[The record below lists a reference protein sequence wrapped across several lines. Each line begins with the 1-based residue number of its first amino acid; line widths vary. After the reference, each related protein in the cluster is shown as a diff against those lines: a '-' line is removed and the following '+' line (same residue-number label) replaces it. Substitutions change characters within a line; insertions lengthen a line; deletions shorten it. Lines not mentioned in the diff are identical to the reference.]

1 MSNTIRLKST
11 RFDREFDAEVYQK
24 ESFLIITH
32 SSLKQIY
39 TLELSDEERP
49 MAEFDIV
56 DLSKLPGIPPM
67 FAIKCIMKSNDFYCE
82 QYGEMLCQAWQ
93 ESDEITRNNPLAIC
107 SNRAFDKAFIRFMEF
122 KIPVKGILNIYSSEE
137 TPVDT
142 KAVSL
147 MNIMAGN
154 SYQGT
159 TDNRNLQESQ
169 IPQRQNQ
176 QSVPETIPSVNN
188 TPPQQWN
195 PSQMNNSQRNN
206 IPPQQWNP
214 SQTNN
219 IQNNYPQIL
228 VRRVSYEPAFRKTKV
243 ETNHGIFLFDPQTGV
258 WESQSADRQSVDTR
272 ILYVEASRKIGFE
285 LRNYNG

>member
-49 MAEFDIV
+49 MAEFEIV

-93 ESDEITRNNPLAIC
+93 DSDEITRNNPLAIC

-122 KIPVKGILNIYSSEE
+122 KIPFKGILNIYSSEE

-147 MNIMAGN
+147 MSIMGGN
-154 SYQGT
+154 SNQGT

-176 QSVPETIPSVNN
+176 QFVPETNPNVNN

-206 IPPQQWNP
+206 IAPQQWNP

-219 IQNNYPQIL
+219 IQNNYPQIF

-258 WESQSADRQSVDTR
+258 WESQSADMQSVDTR
-272 ILYVEASRKIGFE
+272 MLYAEASRKIGFE

>member
-49 MAEFDIV
+49 MAEFEIV

-93 ESDEITRNNPLAIC
+93 ASDEITRNNPLAIC

-147 MNIMAGN
+147 TSIMAGN
-154 SYQGT
+154 GNQGT
-159 TDNRNLQESQ
+159 TDNRSLQESQ
-169 IPQRQNQ
+169 IPQRQNP
-176 QSVPETIPSVNN
+176 QSIPGTIPNVNN
-188 TPPQQWN
+188 T
-195 PSQMNNSQRNN
+195 S
-206 IPPQQWNP
+206 PQQWNP

-219 IQNNYPQIL
+219 SQRNNIPQQQWNPSHTNNIQNNYPKIL

-258 WESQSADRQSVDTR
+258 WESQSADMQSVDTR
-272 ILYVEASRKIGFE
+272 MLYVEASRKIGFE

>member
-49 MAEFDIV
+49 MAEFEIV

-93 ESDEITRNNPLAIC
+93 GSDEITRNNPLAIC

-147 MNIMAGN
+147 MSIMAGN
-154 SYQGT
+154 SNQGT

-169 IPQRQNQ
+169 IPQRHNQ
-176 QSVPETIPSVNN
+176 QSVPETIPNVNN
-188 TPPQQWN
+188 T
-195 PSQMNNSQRNN
+195 
-206 IPPQQWNP
+206 PPQQWNP

-258 WESQSADRQSVDTR
+258 WESQSADMQSVDTR
-272 ILYVEASRKIGFE
+272 RLYVEASRKIGFE

>member
-49 MAEFDIV
+49 MAEFEIV

-93 ESDEITRNNPLAIC
+93 ASDEITRNNPLAIC

-122 KIPVKGILNIYSSEE
+122 KISVKGILNIYSSEE

-142 KAVSL
+142 KDVSL
-147 MNIMAGN
+147 TSIMAGN
-154 SYQGT
+154 GNQGT
-159 TDNRNLQESQ
+159 TDNRSLQESQ
-169 IPQRQNQ
+169 IPQRQNP
-176 QSVPETIPSVNN
+176 QSIPGTIPNVNN
-188 TPPQQWN
+188 T
-195 PSQMNNSQRNN
+195 S
-206 IPPQQWNP
+206 PQQWNP

-219 IQNNYPQIL
+219 SQRNNIPQQQWNPSHTNNIQNNYPKIL

-258 WESQSADRQSVDTR
+258 WESQSADMQSVDTR
-272 ILYVEASRKIGFE
+272 MLYVEASRKIGFE

>member
-11 RFDREFDAEVYQK
+11 RFDREFDADVYQK

-49 MAEFDIV
+49 IAEFEIV

-93 ESDEITRNNPLAIC
+93 TSDEITRNNPLAIC

-122 KIPVKGILNIYSSEE
+122 KIPFKGILNIYSSEE

-154 SYQGT
+154 SNQGT

-176 QSVPETIPSVNN
+176 QFVPETNPNVNN

-206 IPPQQWNP
+206 IAPQQWNP

-219 IQNNYPQIL
+219 IQNNYPKIF
-228 VRRVSYEPAFRKTKV
+228 VRRVSYEPASRKTKV

-258 WESQSADRQSVDTR
+258 WESQSADMQSVDTR
-272 ILYVEASRKIGFE
+272 MLYVEASRKIGFE

>member
-11 RFDREFDAEVYQK
+11 RFDREFDTEVYQK

-49 MAEFDIV
+49 MAEFEIV

-93 ESDEITRNNPLAIC
+93 DSDEITRNNPLAIC

-122 KIPVKGILNIYSSEE
+122 KIPFKGILNIYSSEE

-147 MNIMAGN
+147 MSIMGGN
-154 SYQGT
+154 SNQGT

-176 QSVPETIPSVNN
+176 QFVPETNPNVNN

-206 IPPQQWNP
+206 IAPQQWNP

-219 IQNNYPQIL
+219 IQNNYPQIF

-258 WESQSADRQSVDTR
+258 WESQSADMQSVDTR
-272 ILYVEASRKIGFE
+272 MLYAEASRKIGFE

>member
-49 MAEFDIV
+49 MAEFEIV

-82 QYGEMLCQAWQ
+82 QYGEMLCQTWQ
-93 ESDEITRNNPLAIC
+93 GSDEITRNNPLAIC

-122 KIPVKGILNIYSSEE
+122 KIPFKGILNIYSSEE

-147 MNIMAGN
+147 MSIMGGN
-154 SYQGT
+154 SNQGT

-176 QSVPETIPSVNN
+176 QFVPETNPNVNN
-188 TPPQQWN
+188 TPPQQWI

-206 IPPQQWNP
+206 IAPQQWNP

-219 IQNNYPQIL
+219 IQNNYPQL
-228 VRRVSYEPAFRKTKV
+228 FVRRVSYEPAFRKTKV

-258 WESQSADRQSVDTR
+258 WESQSADMQSVDTR
-272 ILYVEASRKIGFE
+272 RLYVEASRKIGFE

>member
-49 MAEFDIV
+49 MAEFEIV

-93 ESDEITRNNPLAIC
+93 TSDEITRNNPLAIC

-122 KIPVKGILNIYSSEE
+122 KIPFKGILNIYSSEE

-142 KAVSL
+142 KALPL
-147 MNIMAGN
+147 MSIMAGN
-154 SYQGT
+154 SNQGT

-176 QSVPETIPSVNN
+176 QFVPETNPNMNN
-188 TPPQQWN
+188 TPQQQWN

-206 IPPQQWNP
+206 IPQQQWNP

-258 WESQSADRQSVDTR
+258 WESQSADMQSVDTR
-272 ILYVEASRKIGFE
+272 KLYVEASRKIGFE

>member
-49 MAEFDIV
+49 MAEFEIV

-93 ESDEITRNNPLAIC
+93 TSDEITRNNPLAIC

-122 KIPVKGILNIYSSEE
+122 KIPFKGILNIYSSEE

-142 KAVSL
+142 KALPL
-147 MNIMAGN
+147 MSIMAGN
-154 SYQGT
+154 SNQGT

-176 QSVPETIPSVNN
+176 QFVPETNPNMNN
-188 TPPQQWN
+188 NPQQQWN

-258 WESQSADRQSVDTR
+258 WESQSADMQSVDTR
-272 ILYVEASRKIGFE
+272 KLYVEASRKIGFE

>member
-49 MAEFDIV
+49 MAEFEIV

-93 ESDEITRNNPLAIC
+93 TSDEITRNNPLAIC

-122 KIPVKGILNIYSSEE
+122 KIPFKGILNIYSSEE

-142 KAVSL
+142 KALPL
-147 MNIMAGN
+147 MSIMAGN
-154 SYQGT
+154 SNQGT

-176 QSVPETIPSVNN
+176 RFVPETNPNVNN

-206 IPPQQWNP
+206 IPQQQWNP

-258 WESQSADRQSVDTR
+258 WESQSADMQSVDTR
-272 ILYVEASRKIGFE
+272 KLYVEASRKIGFE

>member
-49 MAEFDIV
+49 MAEFEIV

-147 MNIMAGN
+147 MSIMAGN
-154 SYQGT
+154 SNQGT

-169 IPQRQNQ
+169 IPQNQ
-176 QSVPETIPSVNN
+176 QFVPETNPNVNN

-206 IPPQQWNP
+206 IAPQQWNP

-219 IQNNYPQIL
+219 IQNNYPQIF

-258 WESQSADRQSVDTR
+258 WESQSADMQSVDTR
-272 ILYVEASRKIGFE
+272 RLYVEASRKIGFE

>member
-11 RFDREFDAEVYQK
+11 RFDREFDVEVYQK

-49 MAEFDIV
+49 MAEFEIV

-93 ESDEITRNNPLAIC
+93 ASDEITRNNPLAIC

-137 TPVDT
+137 IPVDT
-142 KAVSL
+142 KDVSL
-147 MNIMAGN
+147 TSIMAGN
-154 SYQGT
+154 GNQGT
-159 TDNRNLQESQ
+159 TDNRSLQESQ
-169 IPQRQNQ
+169 IPQRQNP
-176 QSVPETIPSVNN
+176 QSIPGTIPNVNN
-188 TPPQQWN
+188 T
-195 PSQMNNSQRNN
+195 S
-206 IPPQQWNP
+206 PQQWNP

-219 IQNNYPQIL
+219 SQRNNIPQQQWNPSHTNNIQNNYPKIL

-258 WESQSADRQSVDTR
+258 WESQSADMQSVDTR
-272 ILYVEASRKIGFE
+272 MLYVEASRKIGFE

>member
-49 MAEFDIV
+49 MAEFEIV

-93 ESDEITRNNPLAIC
+93 ISDEITRNNPLAIC

-122 KIPVKGILNIYSSEE
+122 KIPFKGILNIYSSEE

-147 MNIMAGN
+147 MSIMGGN
-154 SYQGT
+154 SNQGT

-176 QSVPETIPSVNN
+176 QFVPETNSNVNN

-195 PSQMNNSQRNN
+195 PSQMNNSQRNS
-206 IPPQQWNP
+206 IAPQQWNP

-219 IQNNYPQIL
+219 IQNNYPQIF

-258 WESQSADRQSVDTR
+258 WESQSADMQSVDTR
-272 ILYVEASRKIGFE
+272 MLYAEASRKIGFE

>member
-11 RFDREFDAEVYQK
+11 RFDREFDADVYQK

-49 MAEFDIV
+49 MAEFEIV

-93 ESDEITRNNPLAIC
+93 TSDEITRNNPLAIC

-122 KIPVKGILNIYSSEE
+122 KIPFKGILNIYSSEE

-142 KAVSL
+142 KAVPL
-147 MNIMAGN
+147 MSIMAGN
-154 SYQGT
+154 SNQGT

-176 QSVPETIPSVNN
+176 QFVPETNPNVNN

-206 IPPQQWNP
+206 IAPQQWNP

-258 WESQSADRQSVDTR
+258 WESQSADMQSVDTR

>member
-49 MAEFDIV
+49 MAEFEIV

-93 ESDEITRNNPLAIC
+93 GSDEITRNNPLAIC

-122 KIPVKGILNIYSSEE
+122 KIPFKGILNIYSSEE

-147 MNIMAGN
+147 MSIMGGN
-154 SYQGT
+154 SNQGT

-176 QSVPETIPSVNN
+176 QFVPETNPNVNN
-188 TPPQQWN
+188 TPPQQRN

-206 IPPQQWNP
+206 IAPQQWNP

-219 IQNNYPQIL
+219 IQNNYPQIF

-258 WESQSADRQSVDTR
+258 WESQSADMQSVDTR
-272 ILYVEASRKIGFE
+272 MLYAEASRKIGFE

>member
-49 MAEFDIV
+49 MAEFEIV

-93 ESDEITRNNPLAIC
+93 SSDEITRNNPLAIC

-122 KIPVKGILNIYSSEE
+122 KIPFKGILNIYSSEE

-147 MNIMAGN
+147 MSIMGGN
-154 SYQGT
+154 SNQGT

-176 QSVPETIPSVNN
+176 QFVPETNPNVNN

-206 IPPQQWNP
+206 IAPQQWNP

-219 IQNNYPQIL
+219 IQNNYPQIF

-258 WESQSADRQSVDTR
+258 WESQSADMQSVDTR
-272 ILYVEASRKIGFE
+272 MLYAEASRKIGFE

>member
-24 ESFLIITH
+24 EGFLIITH

-49 MAEFDIV
+49 MAEFEIV

-93 ESDEITRNNPLAIC
+93 ASDEITRNNPLAIC

-142 KAVSL
+142 KAVSHTS
-147 MNIMAGN
+147 IMAGN
-154 SYQGT
+154 GNQGT
-159 TDNRNLQESQ
+159 TDNRSLQESQ
-169 IPQRQNQ
+169 IPQRQNP
-176 QSVPETIPSVNN
+176 QSIPGTIPNVNN
-188 TPPQQWN
+188 T
-195 PSQMNNSQRNN
+195 S
-206 IPPQQWNP
+206 PQQWNP

-219 IQNNYPQIL
+219 SQRNNIPQQQWNPSHTNNIQNNYPKIL

-258 WESQSADRQSVDTR
+258 WESQSADMQSVDTR
-272 ILYVEASRKIGFE
+272 MLYVEASRKIGFE

>member
-49 MAEFDIV
+49 MAEFEIV

-93 ESDEITRNNPLAIC
+93 ASDEITRNNPLAIC

-142 KAVSL
+142 KAVLLTS
-147 MNIMAGN
+147 IMAGN
-154 SYQGT
+154 GNQGT
-159 TDNRNLQESQ
+159 TDNRSLQESQ
-169 IPQRQNQ
+169 IPQRQNP
-176 QSVPETIPSVNN
+176 QSIPGTIPNVNN
-188 TPPQQWN
+188 T
-195 PSQMNNSQRNN
+195 S
-206 IPPQQWNP
+206 PQQWNP

-219 IQNNYPQIL
+219 SQRNNIPQQQWNPSHTNNIQNNYPKIL

-243 ETNHGIFLFDPQTGV
+243 ETSHGIFLFDPQTGV
-258 WESQSADRQSVDTR
+258 WESQSADMQSVDTR
-272 ILYVEASRKIGFE
+272 MLYVEASRKIGFE

>member
-1 MSNTIRLKST
+1 MSNTIKLKST
-11 RFDREFDAEVYQK
+11 RFNREFDAEVYQK

-32 SSLKQIY
+32 TSLKQIY
-39 TLELSDEERP
+39 TLALSDKERP
-49 MAEFDIV
+49 RAEFEIV

-82 QYGEMLCQAWQ
+82 QYGEMLCQMWQ
-93 ESDEITRNNPLAIC
+93 GSDDVTRNNPLAVC

-137 TPVDT
+137 ISVDT

-147 MNIMAGN
+147 MSIMSGKSN
-154 SYQGT
+154 QGT

-169 IPQRQNQ
+169 IPQRQN
-176 QSVPETIPSVNN
+176 SKSIPRTIPNVNN
-188 TPPQQWN
+188 NAQQQWN
-195 PSQMNNSQRNN
+195 PSQA
-206 IPPQQWNP
+206 
-214 SQTNN
+214 NN

-258 WESQSADRQSVDTR
+258 WESQSADMQSVDTR
-272 ILYVEASRKIGFE
+272 MLYVEASRKIGFE

>member
-11 RFDREFDAEVYQK
+11 RFDREFDADVYQK

-49 MAEFDIV
+49 IAEFEIV

-93 ESDEITRNNPLAIC
+93 TSDEITRNNPLAIC

-122 KIPVKGILNIYSSEE
+122 KIPFKGILNIYSSEE

-154 SYQGT
+154 SNQGT

-176 QSVPETIPSVNN
+176 QFVPETNPNVNN

-206 IPPQQWNP
+206 IAPQQWNP

-219 IQNNYPQIL
+219 IQNNYPKIF

-258 WESQSADRQSVDTR
+258 WESQSADMQSVDTR
-272 ILYVEASRKIGFE
+272 MLYVEASRKIGFE

>member
-1 MSNTIRLKST
+1 MSNTIILKST

-49 MAEFDIV
+49 MAEFEIV

-93 ESDEITRNNPLAIC
+93 DSDEITRNNPLAIC

-142 KAVSL
+142 KDVSL
-147 MNIMAGN
+147 TSIMAGN
-154 SYQGT
+154 GNQGT
-159 TDNRNLQESQ
+159 TDNRSLQESQ
-169 IPQRQNQ
+169 IPQRQNP
-176 QSVPETIPSVNN
+176 QSIPGTIPNVNN
-188 TPPQQWN
+188 T
-195 PSQMNNSQRNN
+195 S
-206 IPPQQWNP
+206 PQQWNP

-219 IQNNYPQIL
+219 SQRNNIPQQQWNPSHTNNIQNNYPKIL

-258 WESQSADRQSVDTR
+258 WESQSADMQSVDTR
-272 ILYVEASRKIGFE
+272 MLYVEASRKIGFE

>member
-11 RFDREFDAEVYQK
+11 RFDREFDADVYQK

-49 MAEFDIV
+49 MAEFEIV

-93 ESDEITRNNPLAIC
+93 TSDEITRNNPLAIC

-122 KIPVKGILNIYSSEE
+122 KIPFKGILNIFSSEE

-142 KAVSL
+142 KAVPL
-147 MNIMAGN
+147 MSIMAGN
-154 SYQGT
+154 SNQGT
-159 TDNRNLQESQ
+159 TDNRNLQERQ

-176 QSVPETIPSVNN
+176 QFVPETNPNVNN

-206 IPPQQWNP
+206 IAPQQWNP

-258 WESQSADRQSVDTR
+258 WESQSADMQSVDTR

>member
-49 MAEFDIV
+49 MAEFEIV

-67 FAIKCIMKSNDFYCE
+67 FATKCIMKSNDFYCE

-154 SYQGT
+154 SNQGT

-243 ETNHGIFLFDPQTGV
+243 
-258 WESQSADRQSVDTR
+258 DTR
-272 ILYVEASRKIGFE
+272 PAVHRF
-285 LRNYNG
+285 

>member
-49 MAEFDIV
+49 MAEFEIV

-93 ESDEITRNNPLAIC
+93 DSDEITRNNPLAIC

-142 KAVSL
+142 KAVSF
-147 MNIMAGN
+147 MSIMAGN
-154 SYQGT
+154 SNQGT

-169 IPQRQNQ
+169 IPQRHNQ
-176 QSVPETIPSVNN
+176 QSVPETIPNVNN

-195 PSQMNNSQRNN
+195 PSQMNNPQRNN

-258 WESQSADRQSVDTR
+258 WESQSADMQSVDTR
-272 ILYVEASRKIGFE
+272 RLYVEASRKIGFE

>member
-49 MAEFDIV
+49 MAEFEIV

-93 ESDEITRNNPLAIC
+93 DSDEITRNNPLAIC

-122 KIPVKGILNIYSSEE
+122 KIPFKGILNIYSSEE

-147 MNIMAGN
+147 MNIMGGN
-154 SYQGT
+154 SNQGT

-176 QSVPETIPSVNN
+176 QFVPETNPNVNN

-206 IPPQQWNP
+206 IAPQQWNP

-219 IQNNYPQIL
+219 IQNNYPQIF

-258 WESQSADRQSVDTR
+258 WESQSADMQSVDTR
-272 ILYVEASRKIGFE
+272 RLYVEASRKIGFE

>member
-49 MAEFDIV
+49 MAEFEIV

-93 ESDEITRNNPLAIC
+93 TSDEITRNNPLAIC

-122 KIPVKGILNIYSSEE
+122 KIPFKGILNIYSSEE

-142 KAVSL
+142 KALPL
-147 MNIMAGN
+147 MSIMAGN
-154 SYQGT
+154 SNQGT

-176 QSVPETIPSVNN
+176 QFVPETNPNMNN
-188 TPPQQWN
+188 TPQQQWN
-195 PSQMNNSQRNN
+195 PSQINNSQRNN

-258 WESQSADRQSVDTR
+258 WESQSADMQSVDTR
-272 ILYVEASRKIGFE
+272 KLYVEASRKIGFE

>member
-11 RFDREFDAEVYQK
+11 RFDREFDADVYQK

-49 MAEFDIV
+49 MAEFEIV

-93 ESDEITRNNPLAIC
+93 TSDEITRNNPLAIC

-122 KIPVKGILNIYSSEE
+122 KIPFKGILNIYSSEE

-142 KAVSL
+142 KAVPL
-147 MNIMAGN
+147 MSIMAGN
-154 SYQGT
+154 GNQGT

-176 QSVPETIPSVNN
+176 QFVPETNPNVNN

-206 IPPQQWNP
+206 IAPQQWNP

-219 IQNNYPQIL
+219 IQNNYPPIF

-258 WESQSADRQSVDTR
+258 WESQSADMQSVDTR
-272 ILYVEASRKIGFE
+272 MLYLEASRKIGFE

>member
-49 MAEFDIV
+49 MAEFEIV

-93 ESDEITRNNPLAIC
+93 TSDEITRNNPLAIC

-122 KIPVKGILNIYSSEE
+122 KIPFKGILNIYSSEE

-142 KAVSL
+142 KALPL
-147 MNIMAGN
+147 MSIMAGN
-154 SYQGT
+154 SNQGT
-159 TDNRNLQESQ
+159 TDNRNLQDSQ

-176 QSVPETIPSVNN
+176 QFVPETNPNMNN
-188 TPPQQWN
+188 TPQQQWN
-195 PSQMNNSQRNN
+195 PSQINNSQRNN

-258 WESQSADRQSVDTR
+258 WESQSADMQSVDTR
-272 ILYVEASRKIGFE
+272 ILYVEASKKIGFE

>member
-24 ESFLIITH
+24 ESFLIIKH

-49 MAEFDIV
+49 MAEFEIV

-93 ESDEITRNNPLAIC
+93 ASDEITRNNPLAIC

-142 KAVSL
+142 KDVSL
-147 MNIMAGN
+147 TSIMAGN
-154 SYQGT
+154 GNQGT
-159 TDNRNLQESQ
+159 TDNRSLQESQ
-169 IPQRQNQ
+169 IPQRQNP
-176 QSVPETIPSVNN
+176 QSIPGTIPNVNN
-188 TPPQQWN
+188 T
-195 PSQMNNSQRNN
+195 S
-206 IPPQQWNP
+206 PQQWNP

-219 IQNNYPQIL
+219 SQRNNIPQQQWNPSHTNNIQNNYPKIL

-258 WESQSADRQSVDTR
+258 WESQSADMQSVDTR
-272 ILYVEASRKIGFE
+272 MLYVEASRKIGFE

>member
-11 RFDREFDAEVYQK
+11 RFDREFDADVYQK

-49 MAEFDIV
+49 MAEFEIV

-67 FAIKCIMKSNDFYCE
+67 FAIKCIMKSNNFYCE

-93 ESDEITRNNPLAIC
+93 ASDEITRNNPLAIC

-147 MNIMAGN
+147 TSIMAGN
-154 SYQGT
+154 GNQGT
-159 TDNRNLQESQ
+159 TDNRSLQESQ
-169 IPQRQNQ
+169 IPQKQNP
-176 QSVPETIPSVNN
+176 QSIPGTIPNVNN
-188 TPPQQWN
+188 TSPQQWN
-195 PSQMNNSQRNN
+195 PSQTNNSQRNN
-206 IPPQQWNP
+206 IPQQQWNP

-219 IQNNYPQIL
+219 IQNNYPKIL

-258 WESQSADRQSVDTR
+258 WESQSADMQSVDTR
-272 ILYVEASRKIGFE
+272 MLYVEASRKIGFE